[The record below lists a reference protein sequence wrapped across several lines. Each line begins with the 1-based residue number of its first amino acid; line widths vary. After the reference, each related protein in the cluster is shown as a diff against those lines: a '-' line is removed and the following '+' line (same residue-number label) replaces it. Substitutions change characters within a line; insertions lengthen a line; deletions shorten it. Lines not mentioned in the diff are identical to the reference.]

1 MPRQKS
7 FLQRKLERKL
17 ADRRAIALMDGMTEA
32 QLRNIDQE
40 IANLRMSLGVGT
52 PRAKGVAVTR
62 SLEVPPAQSWEP
74 SEWPEQ

>member
-1 MPRQKS
+1 
-7 FLQRKLERKL
+7 
-17 ADRRAIALMDGMTEA
+17 MDGMTEA

-52 PRAKGVAVTR
+52 PRATGVAVTR